1 MSTLRVVTP
10 AKDLKATSSLVRRLV
25 HPNRDSA
32 KKRICQWLSEIAD
45 QQLFLFGLTVEEI
58 AILRAERAS
67 LSDPINSLTR
77 ANAALV
83 SSAANPFAQRRAC
96 P

>member
-67 LSDPINSLTR
+67 LSDPI
-77 ANAALV
+77 ANAPPPLPDRGGERQ
-83 SSAANPFAQRRAC
+83 SGSGM
-96 P
+96 